1 MIKEEI
7 PEWFN
12 QRLPDGGP
20 IYAETNLD
28 QFIVE
33 PWNAFSSLLIIIP
46 ALYWFYRITGS
57 FSHYRFMLYSIILV
71 ILGGL
76 GSALFHAFRVSPVFL
91 VMDIAPSALLT
102 LSISIY
108 LWLKIFK
115 KWWYVLLVIVPAFL
129 FRFLLF
135 SLGNLPQHVAI
146 NVSYFTTG
154 VIVALPLL
162 IILFKTKFQHILA
175 VLGAIIPFMLAL
187 LFRQLD
193 AKEISFLPMG
203 THFLWHL
210 FSAIGAYFVLKYL
223 YILRDIDMK
232 GNKKKEANLGSTVLP
247 GV

>member
-7 PEWFN
+7 PDWYN

-20 IYAETNLD
+20 VYAETNLD

-46 ALYWFYRITGS
+46 AMYWLYRITGS
-57 FSHYRFMLYSIILV
+57 LSHYRFLLYAIILV
-71 ILGGL
+71 VLGGL
-76 GSALFHAFRVSPVFL
+76 GSGLFHAFRVSPVFL

-108 LWLKIFK
+108 LWLKIFR
-115 KWWYVLLVIVPAFL
+115 KWWYVLFVIIPAFL
-129 FRFLLF
+129 VRGLF
-135 SLGNLPQHVAI
+135 WGNLPQHIAI

-162 IILFKTKFQHILA
+162 IILIKTNFRYTITVA
-175 VLGAIIPFMLAL
+175 GAIIPFMLAL

-193 AKEISFLPMG
+193 ANNISFLPMG

-210 FSAIGAYFVLKYL
+210 FSAVGAYFVLKYL
-223 YILRDIDMK
+223 YILREINLK
-232 GNKKKEANLGSTVLP
+232 ATKKAG
-247 GV
+247 

>member
-7 PEWFN
+7 PEWYN

-20 IYAETNLD
+20 VYAETNLD

-46 ALYWFYRITGS
+46 AMYWLYRITGS
-57 FSHYRFMLYSIILV
+57 LSHYRFLLYAIILV

-76 GSALFHAFRVSPVFL
+76 GSGLFHAFRVSPVFL

-108 LWLKIFK
+108 LWLKIFR
-115 KWWYVLLVIVPAFL
+115 KWWYVLFVIIPAFL
-129 FRFLLF
+129 VRGLF
-135 SLGNLPQHVAI
+135 WGNLPQHIAI

-162 IILFKTKFQHILA
+162 IILIKTKFRYTITVA
-175 VLGAIIPFMLAL
+175 GAIIPFMLAL

-193 AKEISFLPMG
+193 ANNISFLPMG

-210 FSAIGAYFVLKYL
+210 FSAVGAYFVLKYL
-223 YILRDIDMK
+223 YNLREINLK
-232 GNKKKEANLGSTVLP
+232 ATKKAGLNP
-247 GV
+247 GER